1 MIEINIITKK
11 EADTIMKT
19 EKEGDVQEA
28 QNIMAVER
36 KETKDIHLHRV
47 PAVLAHVQSLD
58 LGQSIRPIGGDLRYK
73 RTACTNLGY
82 TILFTSFNVTNQGHF
97 NFHSLLLLTSCN
109 IRVRIF
115 NNFPP

>member
-11 EADTIMKT
+11 EADTTMKT

-28 QNIMAVER
+28 WNIMAVER

-58 LGQSIRPIGGDLRYK
+58 LGQSIRPIGGDLRYTVK
-73 RTACTNLGY
+73 ELHVLIWVIPFYLLHLVLLIKATLIS
-82 TILFTSFNVTNQGHF
+82 IL
-97 NFHSLLLLTSCN
+97 CYY
-109 IRVRIF
+109 
-115 NNFPP
+115 